1 MCLLNVQLPSTS
13 IPILKSSLESIKI
26 RSIFYKSSCVVQ
38 TTHFEGFL
46 CPDILNH
53 NLIVPRSQ
61 REFKFAGQAQS
72 ILHEIPNAVF
82 LKLGSLPTTRGVTDW
97 AHSPILA
104 SDCLQIGTK
113 QIQLEATSGYNPPPE
128 AALVSHQWHLTRP
141 GCSHFH
147 YCYVYTDF
155 LDSTVILA
163 IANRQKSVVFENIA

>member
-38 TTHFEGFL
+38 TTHFEGVL

-82 LKLGSLPTTRGVTDW
+82 FKLWVTTHLVGHTPIPGGSQIGPTRLSLPLTVSKLEPNRYSWRPLLGTT
-97 AHSPILA
+97 HLQKLLL
-104 SDCLQIGTK
+104 CL
-113 QIQLEATSGYNPPPE
+113 TSGISPDQD
-128 AALVSHQWHLTRP
+128 AVT
-141 GCSHFH
+141 
-147 YCYVYTDF
+147 
-155 LDSTVILA
+155 STTVMFIL
-163 IANRQKSVVFENIA
+163 IS